1 MYPYNLEYDLV
12 ASNVI
17 LNLVK
22 DDSFAKELYA
32 ALCNMRWVFMPPEDP
47 ETVVIALKKQQPSD
61 YGDNDAF
68 SASWRYAGGIIAD
81 LRNRFLIKQD
91 IQEDYMDWYSSG
103 GEGTVSERVAKVL
116 AEMHWYPVEWP
127 DSEII

>member
-47 ETVVIALKKQQPSD
+47 ESVVIALQKQQPED
-61 YGDNDAF
+61 YGDDDTY
-68 SASWRYAGGIIAD
+68 SASWRYASGIVAD
-81 LRNRFLIKQD
+81 LRNRFLIK
-91 IQEDYMDWYSSG
+91 EDAHENYLDWYCSG
-103 GEGTVSERVAKVL
+103 NEGVVSERVANVL
-116 AEMHWYPVEWP
+116 AEMYWYPVEWP
-127 DSEII
+127 DKNEI